1 MIKTNSEYIKTLKK
15 ENQNIREMLNN
26 LEKNRKDIAFIIEN
40 DTDYYSFLQ
49 GFDYVIDKL
58 RNVIK

>member
-1 MIKTNSEYIKTLKK
+1 MNSEYIKTLKK

-26 LEKNRKDIAFIIEN
+26 LEKNRQDIALNIGY
-40 DTDYYSFLQ
+40 DTDYHSFLQ

-58 RNVIK
+58 RSTMK

>member
-1 MIKTNSEYIKTLKK
+1 MNSEYIKTLKK
-15 ENQNIREMLNN
+15 ENQNIREILNN
-26 LEKNRKDIAFIIEN
+26 LEKNREDIAFNIGY

-58 RNVIK
+58 RNAIK